1 MAAVAVAQVPH
12 LRQVVAAAVDPAK
25 FQAWVRQEAT
35 HQQLLDCLVLRRLV
49 VLVASA
55 RRELARVAQVVR
67 LDLLDLLVAE
77 PTVAQVVQLATP
89 CEPLAAP

>member
-1 MAAVAVAQVPH
+1 MEAVAVAPVPH
-12 LRQVVAAAVDPAK
+12 LRQAVAAVVDPAK

-35 HQQLLDCLVLRRLV
+35 HPQLLDCLVLRRLV

-67 LDLLDLLVAE
+67 LDLLDLLVAA

-89 CEPLAAP
+89 